1 VTRRQDLSAFL
12 SLLYRAVEKHGAPKT
27 LVTDSGSV
35 FLANRAKAVYAKLG
49 VRKEEIEKGKPWQ
62 NYSET
67 TFGTQKRMADW
78 HFRKAESWAGLVEAH
93 DRFVAEY
100 NAQPHFAHQ
109 KREDGR
115 RSPGEVLSWVR
126 GMRFRRE
133 DLERAFFSE
142 RRTRVLDALGY
153 VTLMRWRLY
162 AEERLAGRQADLW
175 LLENTLTVEHAG
187 EPLWAYEVAYQQ
199 VGGRSG
205 SGRLLE
211 VRKPT
216 LFETPFAPGQPRL
229 FGLAETLGD
238 DGWLKAL
245 RLEDYAPRRARP
257 EMLQQVLFA
266 FTDAG

>member
-1 VTRRQDLSAFL
+1 
-12 SLLYRAVEKHGAPKT
+12 
-27 LVTDSGSV
+27 
-35 FLANRAKAVYAKLG
+35 
-49 VRKEEIEKGKPWQ
+49 
-62 NYSET
+62 
-67 TFGTQKRMADW
+67 
-78 HFRKAESWAGLVEAH
+78 
-93 DRFVAEY
+93 
-100 NAQPHFAHQ
+100 
-109 KREDGR
+109 
-115 RSPGEVLSWVR
+115 
-126 GMRFRRE
+126 MRFRRE
-133 DLERAFFSE
+133 DLERAIFSE

-162 AEERLAGRQADLW
+162 AEEGLAGRQADLW

-187 EPLWAYEVAYQQ
+187 EPLSAYEVAYQQ

-205 SGRLLE
+205 SCRLLE